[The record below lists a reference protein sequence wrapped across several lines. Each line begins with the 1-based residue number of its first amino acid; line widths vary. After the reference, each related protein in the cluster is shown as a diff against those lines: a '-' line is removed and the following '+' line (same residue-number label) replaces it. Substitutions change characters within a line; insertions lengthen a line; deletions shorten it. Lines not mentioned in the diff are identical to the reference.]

1 MFEEDE
7 ILVCHIFSII
17 VTCISAFVPEKC
29 LLKMAIR
36 VYQTPVKIIAVKM
49 TKRVRVTL
57 MGPTLA
63 SAHQGTKKTRQTFV
77 LT

>member
-1 MFEEDE
+1 MKFLFA
-7 ILVCHIFSII
+7 IFFSII
-17 VTCISAFVPEKC
+17 VTCISAFVLDKC
-29 LLKMAIR
+29 WLRMAIR
-36 VYQTPVKIIAVKM
+36 VYQTPVKTIAVKM

-57 MGPTLA
+57 TGPTLA